1 MFDIG
6 FTEMLLVAVIALLVI
21 GPKRL
26 PEVARTLGRWTGK
39 LRNFI
44 AATRADLE
52 REFNSTELR
61 QLLDDKQGEIDELRQ
76 MISDTRASIN
86 DGVRQLKNSVNKSDD
101 DAAILPSEAPSDNVA
116 GPDDKT
122 SDTAEVEAPPARI
135 LTEVQKN
142 ALTAKKPQRDEP
154 DT

>member
-6 FTEMLLVAVIALLVI
+6 FTEILLIAVIGLLVI

-26 PEVARTLGRWTGK
+26 PEVARTLGRWTAK
-39 LRNFI
+39 LRNFV

-76 MISDTRASIN
+76 MIKDTRDTIEG
-86 DGVRQLKNSVNKSDD
+86 GVRELETSVNKDEDKASLEQDEMGTFE
-101 DAAILPSEAPSDNVA
+101 DAPTATTNNEAP
-116 GPDDKT
+116 
-122 SDTAEVEAPPARI
+122 ERI
-135 LTEVQKN
+135 LTDVQKN
-142 ALTAKKPQRDEP
+142 ALTAKKPAQDES